1 MNPQK
6 LKVWMV
12 QKKRHLTRVRKDN
25 RCHRTLLQRQYWM
38 ELHQIKYLRG
48 FSKIITS
55 HWRFGTSELASE
67 RHDDTVSK
75 LHDIITHDQAHQLS
89 KVDSGV
95 IPPTTTTPDDVFFL
109 LQNVLTRLISTASF
123 ETVKMAVELT
133 RNVMEKDYAA
143 IIRRKLD
150 DVYRGSA
157 HGGGQR
163 NEKNERESFI
173 VRIASFRRL
182 SELLISPS

>member
-1 MNPQK
+1 MNHQNPR
-6 LKVWMV
+6 VWTV
-12 QKKRHLTRVRKDN
+12 RDKRHLTQAKARKYN
-25 RCHRTLLQRQYWM
+25 RRPRTLLQYRYWTV
-38 ELHQIKYLRG
+38 LHRVEYLRR
-48 FSKIITS
+48 FSRSITY
-55 HWRFGTSELASE
+55 HWRFGTSELAFE
-67 RHDDTVSK
+67 RHDETVPKPHDK
-75 LHDIITHDQAHQLS
+75 LTPNKAHQLS
-89 KVDSGV
+89 KVDSSV
-95 IPPTTTTPDDVFFL
+95 TPPTTTTPDDVFFI

-123 ETVKMAVELT
+123 ETAKTAIEPI

-173 VRIASFRRL
+173 VRITNF
-182 SELLISPS
+182 ECYTKF

>member
-1 MNPQK
+1 
-6 LKVWMV
+6 
-12 QKKRHLTRVRKDN
+12 
-25 RCHRTLLQRQYWM
+25 M
-38 ELHQIKYLRG
+38 ELHQVKYLRR
-48 FSKIITS
+48 SSRSITS
-55 HWRFGTSELASE
+55 HWKFGTSEPASE
-67 RHDDTVSK
+67 RHEETVSQSRSI
-75 LHDIITHDQAHQLS
+75 LTPNQAHQLS

-95 IPPTTTTPDDVFFL
+95 TPPTTTTPDDVFFI

-123 ETVKMAVELT
+123 ETVKMAVEPI

-143 IIRRKLD
+143 IVRRKLD

-173 VRIASFRRL
+173 VRTAQFQTFTRITDLFVVDTL
-182 SELLISPS
+182 E